1 MKRIK
6 RYNGEEGSSVEPD
19 EMKPAQ
25 RIEFSESTESTGPA
39 KSMSFKE
46 AFASARGAGDK
57 TFEWQGKKY
66 TTDLASPKSSRA
78 AEPAPKSAR
87 VSESAS
93 KSVAKIDSASAPM
106 ARSIK
111 SDLDEL
117 SKSNSS
123 LGNVNML
130 SKGKMSPEKKEEV
143 IKSTPKR
150 SGYSVPKSSEFTGMG
165 GMKFGKG
172 GSVSSASKRADG
184 CAERGKTRG
193 KMI

>member
-6 RYNGEEGSSVEPD
+6 KYDGEEGSLVESD
-19 EMKPAQ
+19 MPAQ
-25 RIEFSESTESTGPA
+25 RIEFSEDTGSAGPTKA
-39 KSMSFKE
+39 MSFKE

-66 TTDLASPKSSRA
+66 TTELASPKSSRA
-78 AEPAPKSAR
+78 AEPVPKSAR

-117 SKSNSS
+117 AKSRSS
-123 LGNVNML
+123 MGNVNML
-130 SKGKMSPEKKEEV
+130 PSGRMSPAMKEQVRAEA
-143 IKSTPKR
+143 PKR
-150 SGYSVPKSSEFTGMG
+150 SGYTMPKASEFTGMG
-165 GMKFGKG
+165 SMKFAGGGK
-172 GSVSSASKRADG
+172 VRSASARADG
-184 CAERGKTRG
+184 IAIRGKTRA
-193 KMI
+193 

>member
-1 MKRIK
+1 MRRIK
-6 RYNGEEGSSVEPD
+6 KYDGEEGSLVESD
-19 EMKPAQ
+19 EMTPAQ
-25 RIEFSESTESTGPA
+25 RIESSEETGSTGPA
-39 KSMSFKE
+39 KSQTFKE

-66 TTDLASPKSSRA
+66 TTDLASSKPATKPA
-78 AEPAPKSAR
+78 AEKSVEKSA
-87 VSESAS
+87 
-93 KSVAKIDSASAPM
+93 KSVAKIESASAPM

-111 SDLDEL
+111 SDLDDL

-150 SGYSVPKSSEFTGMG
+150 SGYNMPKSSEFTGMG
-165 GMKFGKG
+165 GMKFAKG

-184 CAERGKTRG
+184 CAVKGKTKGRFV
-193 KMI
+193 

>member
-1 MKRIK
+1 MKRTK
-6 RYNGEEGSSVEPD
+6 KYDGEEGSLVEAD
-19 EMKPAQ
+19 TPAQ
-25 RIEFSESTESTGPA
+25 RIEFSEETGSTGPA
-39 KSMSFKE
+39 KTMSFKE

-66 TTDLASPKSSRA
+66 TTDLASSKPATKPA
-78 AEPAPKSAR
+78 AEKAVEKPA
-87 VSESAS
+87 
-93 KSVAKIDSASAPM
+93 KSVAKIESASAPM

-123 LGNVNML
+123 LSNVNML

-150 SGYSVPKSSEFTGMG
+150 SGYTIPKSSEFTGMG
-165 GMKFGKG
+165 GMKFAKG

-184 CAERGKTRG
+184 CAVKGKTKGRFV
-193 KMI
+193 